1 MGRTERAFYHA
12 LAALVFAA
20 VCAWSL
26 AALYTLFDR
35 SGEEKPVPEVS
46 DAPAA
51 CRFCGLLIRH
61 EQRLPAGAFP
71 GTKAGMRLNAADTGT
86 ESALFFP
93 ECDGW
98 EGLSPEDALRLTPGG
113 LERLLSA
120 APPEPEEG
128 PRLVYGFTLLLGSG
142 FCSLFCCRL
151 CLCCL
156 DLSLRRLCPAVCQ
169 SYDVE
174 NCKHAE
180 KKHQKYSDDL
190 SALFFSVSCCVH
202 LKLYPYLSVLFHSE
216 KAGGSL

>member
-35 SGEEKPVPEVS
+35 TGEEEPAPEAS

-86 ESALFFP
+86 ESALFFA

-128 PRLVYGFTLLLGSG
+128 PRLVYGFTLTCAALLEDGASPLPG
-142 FCSLFCCRL
+142 PCRL
-151 CLCCL
+151 SVDGVEDEITA
-156 DLSLRRLCPAVCQ
+156 DL
-169 SYDVE
+169 
-174 NCKHAE
+174 
-180 KKHQKYSDDL
+180 
-190 SALFFSVSCCVH
+190 
-202 LKLYPYLSVLFHSE
+202 LSVTADAMGRRMLLLRLTEFPEELYEMRVVFGEIAS
-216 KAGGSL
+216 

>member
-35 SGEEKPVPEVS
+35 IGEEEPAPEVS

-128 PRLVYGFTLLLGSG
+128 PRLVYGFTLTCAALLEDGASPLPG
-142 FCSLFCCRL
+142 PCRL
-151 CLCCL
+151 SVDGVEDEITA
-156 DLSLRRLCPAVCQ
+156 DL
-169 SYDVE
+169 
-174 NCKHAE
+174 
-180 KKHQKYSDDL
+180 
-190 SALFFSVSCCVH
+190 
-202 LKLYPYLSVLFHSE
+202 LSVTADAMGRRMLLLRLTEFPE
-216 KAGGSL
+216 ELYEMRAVEGTIEE

>member
-35 SGEEKPVPEVS
+35 TGEEEPAPEVS

-93 ECDGW
+93 NCDGW
-98 EGLSPEDALRLTPGG
+98 EGLSPADAQMLTPGG
-113 LERLLSA
+113 LERLMNA
-120 APPEPEEG
+120 EPPEREDA
-128 PRLVYGFTLLLGSG
+128 PRLVYGFALTCAALLEDGASPLPGPCRLTIDGMEDGIGAELISVTADAMGRRMLLL
-142 FCSLFCCRL
+142 RL
-151 CLCCL
+151 TEFPEALYEM
-156 DLSLRRLCPAVCQ
+156 RI
-169 SYDVE
+169 VE
-174 NCKHAE
+174 GTIE
-180 KKHQKYSDDL
+180 
-190 SALFFSVSCCVH
+190 
-202 LKLYPYLSVLFHSE
+202 E
-216 KAGGSL
+216 

>member
-35 SGEEKPVPEVS
+35 TGEEKPVPEVS

-128 PRLVYGFTLLLGSG
+128 PRLVYGFTLTCAALLEDGASPLPG
-142 FCSLFCCRL
+142 PCRL
-151 CLCCL
+151 SVDGVEDEITA
-156 DLSLRRLCPAVCQ
+156 DL
-169 SYDVE
+169 
-174 NCKHAE
+174 
-180 KKHQKYSDDL
+180 
-190 SALFFSVSCCVH
+190 
-202 LKLYPYLSVLFHSE
+202 LSVTADAMGRHMLLLRLTEFPEELYEMRVVFGEIAS
-216 KAGGSL
+216 

>member
-35 SGEEKPVPEVS
+35 TGEEEPAPEVS

-128 PRLVYGFTLLLGSG
+128 PRLVYGFTLTCAALLEDGASPLPG
-142 FCSLFCCRL
+142 PCRL
-151 CLCCL
+151 SVDGVEDEITA
-156 DLSLRRLCPAVCQ
+156 DL
-169 SYDVE
+169 
-174 NCKHAE
+174 
-180 KKHQKYSDDL
+180 
-190 SALFFSVSCCVH
+190 
-202 LKLYPYLSVLFHSE
+202 LSVTADAMGRRMLLLRLTDFPE
-216 KAGGSL
+216 QLYEMRAVEGTIEE

>member
-128 PRLVYGFTLLLGSG
+128 PRLVYGFTLTCAALLEDGASPLPG
-142 FCSLFCCRL
+142 PCRL
-151 CLCCL
+151 SVDGVEDEITA
-156 DLSLRRLCPAVCQ
+156 DL
-169 SYDVE
+169 
-174 NCKHAE
+174 
-180 KKHQKYSDDL
+180 
-190 SALFFSVSCCVH
+190 
-202 LKLYPYLSVLFHSE
+202 LSVTADAMGRHMLLLRLTEFPEELYEMRVVFGEIAS
-216 KAGGSL
+216 

>member
-35 SGEEKPVPEVS
+35 TGEEKPVPEVS

-128 PRLVYGFTLLLGSG
+128 PRLVYGFTLTCAALLEDGASPLPG
-142 FCSLFCCRL
+142 PCRL
-151 CLCCL
+151 SVDGVEDEITA
-156 DLSLRRLCPAVCQ
+156 DL
-169 SYDVE
+169 
-174 NCKHAE
+174 
-180 KKHQKYSDDL
+180 
-190 SALFFSVSCCVH
+190 
-202 LKLYPYLSVLFHSE
+202 LSVTADAMGRRMLLLRLTEFPEELYEMRVVFGEIAS
-216 KAGGSL
+216 

>member
-35 SGEEKPVPEVS
+35 TGEEEPAPEVS

-120 APPEPEEG
+120 APPEPEDG
-128 PRLVYGFTLLLGSG
+128 PRLVYGFTLTCAALLEEAASPLPGP
-142 FCSLFCCRL
+142 CRL
-151 CLCCL
+151 SVDGVEDEITA
-156 DLSLRRLCPAVCQ
+156 DL
-169 SYDVE
+169 
-174 NCKHAE
+174 
-180 KKHQKYSDDL
+180 
-190 SALFFSVSCCVH
+190 
-202 LKLYPYLSVLFHSE
+202 LSVTADAMGRRMLLLRLTDFPE
-216 KAGGSL
+216 QLYEMRAVEGTIEE

>member
-35 SGEEKPVPEVS
+35 TGEEEPAPEVS

-120 APPEPEEG
+120 APPEPEDG
-128 PRLVYGFTLLLGSG
+128 PRLVYGFTLTCAALLEEGASPLPG
-142 FCSLFCCRL
+142 PCRL
-151 CLCCL
+151 SVDGVEDEITA
-156 DLSLRRLCPAVCQ
+156 DL
-169 SYDVE
+169 
-174 NCKHAE
+174 
-180 KKHQKYSDDL
+180 
-190 SALFFSVSCCVH
+190 
-202 LKLYPYLSVLFHSE
+202 LSVTADAMGRRMLLLRLTDFPE
-216 KAGGSL
+216 QLYEMRAVEGTIEE

>member
-35 SGEEKPVPEVS
+35 TGEEKPVPEVS

-120 APPEPEEG
+120 APPEPEDG
-128 PRLVYGFTLLLGSG
+128 PRLVYGFTLTCAALLEEGASPLPG
-142 FCSLFCCRL
+142 PCRL
-151 CLCCL
+151 SVDGVEDEITA
-156 DLSLRRLCPAVCQ
+156 DL
-169 SYDVE
+169 
-174 NCKHAE
+174 
-180 KKHQKYSDDL
+180 
-190 SALFFSVSCCVH
+190 
-202 LKLYPYLSVLFHSE
+202 LSVTADAMGRRMLLLRLTEFPEELYEMRVVFGEIAS
-216 KAGGSL
+216 